1 MKNLREDLVPTGCAV
16 ESRSINDSED
26 EDGKWYREI
35 TVVKRCRLIP
45 AKTEGKLTKAL
56 LDELINEQ
64 IKIFLKKNSEEEI
77 DEASKKKT
85 KPNCSPGNVWH
96 RDDGTWTDKSNASVY
111 SLQFVKGGS
120 DCKRGVARM
129 PGQRFTR
136 LKCGRKSK
144 HGPGKAKYKCKDGE
158 EA

>member
-1 MKNLREDLVPTGCAV
+1 MKNLKEGLVPTGCAT
-16 ESRSINDSED
+16 ESRTINDSED

-45 AKTEGKLTKAL
+45 SQTEGKLTKAM
-56 LDELINEQ
+56 LDELIHEQ
-64 IKIFLKKNSEEEI
+64 IRIFVNKNSEEEI

-85 KPNCSPGNVWH
+85 KPNCSPGNVYH
-96 RDDGTWTDKSNASVY
+96 DEDGRFTDKADADVY

-144 HGPGKAKYKCKDGE
+144 HGPGKAKYKCKDGSD
-158 EA
+158 A